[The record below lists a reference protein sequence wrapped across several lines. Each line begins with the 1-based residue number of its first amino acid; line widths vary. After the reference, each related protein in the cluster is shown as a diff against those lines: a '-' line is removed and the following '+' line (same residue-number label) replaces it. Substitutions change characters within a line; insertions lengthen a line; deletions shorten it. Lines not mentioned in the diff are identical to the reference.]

1 MHPSPATVPKSN
13 RTCCLY
19 CYQTPFQFLYLSE
32 FVAIKWFWVDQR
44 VSTIAHLMYYTGLL

>member
-19 CYQTPFQFLYLSE
+19 CYQTPFQFLYLFG
-32 FVAIKWFWVDQR
+32 FVAINWFWVDQR